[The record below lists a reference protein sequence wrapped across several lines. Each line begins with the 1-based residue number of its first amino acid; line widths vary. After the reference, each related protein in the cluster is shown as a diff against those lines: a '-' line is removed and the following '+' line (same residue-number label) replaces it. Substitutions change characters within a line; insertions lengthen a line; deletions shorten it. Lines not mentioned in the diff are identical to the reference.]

1 MIALT
6 TLNLGMKMEN
16 YKSKKILTRDMLI
29 RTVKV
34 SEKGQIAIPKE
45 VREKSGIKKGD
56 VLVVY
61 QDKDKI
67 MLEKDSRALE
77 DDFEDLRKLSQLTM
91 KKLWDNKEDE
101 IWDTV

>member
-1 MIALT
+1 
-6 TLNLGMKMEN
+6 MEN

>member
-1 MIALT
+1 
-6 TLNLGMKMEN
+6 
-16 YKSKKILTRDMLI
+16 MLI

>member
-1 MIALT
+1 
-6 TLNLGMKMEN
+6 MEN
-16 YKSKKILTRDMLI
+16 YKSKKILTKDMLI

-56 VLVVY
+56 VLIVY

-67 MLEKDSRALE
+67 MLEKDSLVLD
-77 DDFEDLRKLSQLTM
+77 DDFSDLLKHSEAVA
-91 KKLWDNKEDE
+91 KKLWDNKYDE

>member
-1 MIALT
+1 
-6 TLNLGMKMEN
+6 MKMEN

>member
-1 MIALT
+1 MQ
-6 TLNLGMKMEN
+6 N
-16 YKSKKILTRDMLI
+16 YKSKKILTSNGKMII

-45 VREKSGIKKGD
+45 VRKKSGIKKGD

-67 MLEKDSRALE
+67 MLEKDSKALK